1 LVVLEATGSYWA
13 ALAVSLHQAGYA
25 VAIVNPAQVHNYAKS
40 LPRRSKTDA
49 LDAQLLAQFAAERQ
63 PDTWTPPPT
72 VYHELRQRLVA
83 RDGLLAMR
91 QQARNQLHALVQ
103 WPVPVPAVHAQM
115 EQVIAA
121 LDEQIDALEH
131 GIAEVLADGA
141 WAVSAAHLQS
151 IPGIGLVTAGWILV
165 ATVNFATC
173 ATPEAA
179 TQYAGLAPVER
190 ESGSSIRGRARIG
203 HGGNGRLR
211 TALYMAVL
219 SAAQHNPLIK
229 TFYTRLRAAGKPV
242 KVARCAAARKLL
254 HLAFAVVTKGQRFD
268 PSFKQLPSPVPAE
281 LEIAA

>member
-1 LVVLEATGSYWA
+1 
-13 ALAVSLHQAGYA
+13 
-25 VAIVNPAQVHNYAKS
+25 
-40 LPRRSKTDA
+40 
-49 LDAQLLAQFAAERQ
+49 
-63 PDTWTPPPT
+63 
-72 VYHELRQRLVA
+72 
-83 RDGLLAMR
+83 MR

-103 WPVPVPAVHAQM
+103 GPVPVTAVHAQM

-121 LDEQIDALEH
+121 LDEQIDTLER
-131 GIAEVLADGA
+131 GIAEVVADGA
-141 WAVSAAHLQS
+141 WAVSAAHLHS

-219 SAAQHNPLIK
+219 SAAQHNPLIN

-254 HLAFAVVTKGQRFD
+254 HLAFVVVTKGQRFD

-281 LEIAA
+281 LEIGA